1 MKDTAPAPSLFGERG
16 GQHPFATWIDHAE
29 SYGPEVIRRFV
40 GSLPH
45 PERAL
50 DLGAGTGRDLK
61 IVKSIH
67 PGVEAIAVEA
77 ASTYARELT
86 AIADRVLTLDIERAQ
101 LPFPDGSL
109 DLVIAN
115 QVLEHAKEIFWIFHE
130 ISRAV
135 RIGGHV
141 LIGVPNVASWHNR
154 LLLLFGVHP
163 TQHKLCS
170 AHVRPFSKRDTLK
183 FLEACFPGGYQLAS
197 FAGAQF
203 YPFPPPI
210 ARTLARAFPT
220 AAFSIFFL
228 LRKLRPYADEFATY
242 PSRARFETNFWSGN
256 VATESRYEAQHE
268 TVR

>member
-1 MKDTAPAPSLFGERG
+1 MKDSVPTSSLFGERG
-16 GQHPFATWIDHAE
+16 GRHPFATFVDHAE
-29 SYGPEVIRRFV
+29 SYGPAVILRFV
-40 GSLPH
+40 RSLPRV
-45 PERAL
+45 ECAV
-50 DLGAGTGRDLK
+50 DLGAGLGRDLK
-61 IVKSIH
+61 LLKSVH
-67 PGVEAIAVEA
+67 PDAMTIAIEAGSA
-77 ASTYARELT
+77 YARELVAT
-86 AIADRVLTLDIERAQ
+86 VDRVYTLDIERAQ
-101 LPFPDGSL
+101 LPFADGSV

-115 QVLEHAKEIFWIFHE
+115 QILEHAKEVFWIFHE

-135 RIGGHV
+135 RVGGHV
-141 LIGVPNVASWHNR
+141 LIGVPNIASWHNR

-183 FLEACFPGGYQLAS
+183 FLEACFPGGYQLVS

-203 YPFPPPI
+203 YPFPPAI
-210 ARTLARAFPT
+210 ARALARMFPT

-242 PSRARFETNFWSGN
+242 PSRARFETNFWSGS
-256 VATESRYEAQHE
+256 VTAESQYGAQHE